1 MIVPG
6 KPGERANG
14 ANTFAPF
21 EASRPVTKFGT
32 ERLPLV
38 TGRLDRVSE
47 SPDVEM
53 AKFTQTHDG
62 VRAPSIR
69 EKADKRLGG

>member
-6 KPGERANG
+6 KPGERASG
-14 ANTFAPF
+14 ANTLAPF

-32 ERLPLV
+32 ERSPLV

-53 AKFTQTHDG
+53 AKFTQTRDG
-62 VRAPSIR
+62 VRAPLIR

>member
-6 KPGERANG
+6 KPGERVSV
-14 ANTFAPF
+14 ANTLAPF
-21 EASRPVTKFGT
+21 EASWPVTKFGT
-32 ERLPLV
+32 ERPPLV
-38 TGRLDRVSE
+38 ASRLDRVSE